1 MTSFTIIFS
10 LQSFLYDMTLPWH
23 NPANAND
30 FCLISDLPRLAVLS
44 PGDCQAAAL
53 AGGLV
58 WSDWSRWGRGETVLT
73 GGRLETVRRR
83 YRLARPG
90 RSDCVSVMLDTKPA
104 NTGGCHSQQLFNSV
118 PRCEWLSVNILCL
131 ITIYQDKNLKKYIY
145 MYFIYKKA
153 SYLMSQPWWPTGRR
167 WEESCW
173 RKPVMLR
180 VLDSYFRIIRPDP
193 SWARLQTSVVTNNRM
208 VGRMSVRLSRTTLGT
223 RHTLVMIFSLYITT
237 RWGTVIDCYF

>member
-1 MTSFTIIFS
+1 
-10 LQSFLYDMTLPWH
+10 MTLPWH

-131 ITIYQDKNLKKYIY
+131 ITIYQDNLNFKKYIH
-145 MYFIYKKA
+145 MYLLYLQKGFIFDVSAVMNHWKEVGGIV
-153 SYLMSQPWWPTGRR
+153 LEER
-167 WEESCW
+167 WEGEVSQW
-173 RKPVMLR
+173 GWGIPVPG
-180 VLDSYFRIIRPDP
+180 RILWI
-193 SWARLQTSVVTNNRM
+193 LY
-208 VGRMSVRLSRTTLGT
+208 GCGLRTT
-223 RHTLVMIFSLYITT
+223 IFE
-237 RWGTVIDCYF
+237 